1 MRTRSLTALV
11 AALAIALAALDVQLN
26 GAQAASAGE
35 LVRFSIAIANRKVDP
50 AQQRIRA
57 RQGDTVELAFTS
69 DETTELHLH
78 GYDRHLN
85 VGPTAPAVLVLEAK
99 IAGRF
104 SLEAHSFGGDS
115 RTGRASARRH
125 VVLLYLEIYPR

>member
-1 MRTRSLTALV
+1 MRMRSLTALV
-11 AALAIALAALDVQLN
+11 AALALAALDPQLS

-35 LVRFSIAIANRKVDP
+35 PVRFSIAIANRKVDP

-78 GYDRHLN
+78 GYDRQLN
-85 VGPTAPAVLVLEAK
+85 VGPAAPAVLVVEAK

-104 SLEAHSFGGDS
+104 SIEAHGFGGDS
-115 RTGRASARRH
+115 RAGRASARRH